1 MRDRL
6 VAFRR
11 ARRTR
16 ASCRLND
23 RCAEEGKMSEPKEAT
38 DFAKEAKTAGSRRR
52 PLRLWHQAIENM
64 V

>member
-1 MRDRL
+1 
-6 VAFRR
+6 
-11 ARRTR
+11 
-16 ASCRLND
+16 
-23 RCAEEGKMSEPKEAT
+23 MSEPKEAT